1 MVQKRNNTLKKKN
14 VLQNLIPHSKL
25 GWALTLAPMILGAFG
40 GLGVVAEELGAA
52 GGGGGGGG
60 AVGEFTMG
68 KAPPVRPFRKEFQVA
83 LQQFQSSKQKFAH
96 DYHLKVVRIVRKKFP
111 GNLKAQLD
119 YLEENGF
126 IEFNPTTT
134 CKQITTRQQ
143 AEQRIQQVNARISA
157 HYERTIEYNKA
168 HPDMVKRRKKHVH
181 EAQLKIDKLRQQTK
195 GGEFTKEQQATYD
208 LLIKKRKE
216 QVQEYKIQKLQ
227 KEKGGGGSLQ
237 KATGVAEGGLAR
249 PLSKQAEGGLARPL
263 SKQAE
268 GGGASLAAGGGAS
281 GEDPFG
287 GDHSLSSLFLDLFP
301 LSKQI
306 EGGGASLAAGGGASG
321 EDPFDEAMDFFGDH
335 SFSSLF
341 LDLFSDD
348 L

>member
-1 MVQKRNNTLKKKN
+1 MVQKKTDTPLKKKN

-40 GLGVVAEELGAA
+40 GLGMVAEEIGAA
-52 GGGGGGGG
+52 GGGGGGGAV

-157 HYERTIEYNKA
+157 HYERSIEYNKA
-168 HPDMVKRRKKHVH
+168 HPRSLKKQKHVH
-181 EAQLKIDKLRQQTK
+181 PAQLEIDKLRQQTK
-195 GGEFTKEQQATYD
+195 GGEFTEEQRKRYDFLKKERE
-208 LLIKKRKE
+208 K
-216 QVQEYKIQKLQ
+216 QVQEYKIKKLQ
-227 KEKGGGGSLQ
+227 KAEGGGGSLQ
-237 KATGVAEGGLAR
+237 KATGAAEEGLAR
-249 PLSKQAEGGLARPL
+249 PPS
-263 SKQAE
+263 
-268 GGGASLAAGGGAS
+268 
-281 GEDPFG
+281 
-287 GDHSLSSLFLDLFP
+287 P

-321 EDPFDEAMDFFGDH
+321 EDTFGGDH
-335 SFSSLF
+335 SLSSLF